1 MIEEILLASRLDSPG
16 AAQEPLEEVDL
27 TALAAEECARNGAEL
42 GTAGVV
48 VTVVVTRGS
57 PRLLRRLVRNLLE
70 NAQRYGK
77 AAHQG
82 SAAGVTSTT
91 APIEVH
97 VQQAN
102 GKIELSVCD
111 RGPGVPEAERGR
123 IFEPFYRL
131 RGAREAE
138 GGAGLGLALVAAI
151 ARQHGGSV
159 ACTARDGGGAC
170 FRVSLPG

>member
-1 MIEEILLASRLDSPG
+1 M
-16 AAQEPLEEVDL
+16 
-27 TALAAEECARNGAEL
+27 
-42 GTAGVV
+42 V

-77 AAHQG
+77 AALPELATG
-82 SAAGVTSTT
+82 VASAP

-97 VQQAN
+97 VQQAA
-102 GKIELSVCD
+102 GQIEFTVCD

-131 RGAREAE
+131 KGASEAE